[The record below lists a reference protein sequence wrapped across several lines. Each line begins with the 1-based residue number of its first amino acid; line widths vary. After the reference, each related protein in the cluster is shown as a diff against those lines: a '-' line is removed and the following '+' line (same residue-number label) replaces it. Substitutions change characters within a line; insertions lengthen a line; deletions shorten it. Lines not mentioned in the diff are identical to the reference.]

1 MKTAAHLVS
10 LFLGGAYVALVLRLH
25 KRGDLGQIGLP
36 LSWPIP
42 HALENLS
49 YLLFSHCNSLVLDVT
64 TA

>member
-1 MKTAAHLVS
+1 MS
-10 LFLGGAYVALVLRLH
+10 LLILRLH

-42 HALENLS
+42 YALENLS
-49 YLLFSHCNSLVLDVT
+49 YLLFSHCNSLVLDVA